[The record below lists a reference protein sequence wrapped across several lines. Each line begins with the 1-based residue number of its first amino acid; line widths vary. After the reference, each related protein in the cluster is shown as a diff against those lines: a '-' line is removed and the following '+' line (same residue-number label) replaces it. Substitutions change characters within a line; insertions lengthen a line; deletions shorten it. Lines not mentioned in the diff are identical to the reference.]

1 MVKEIV
7 NRVAQSELI
16 TIDFSDFVPK
26 NEIIEFDLKQFLFR
40 GTILKEKEFR
50 IELKKFDVSKFHNKE
65 VALFCSSDCIIP
77 MWAYMLATSKIN
89 DIASEIYSGSKS
101 ELLQKKT
108 LANIQNI
115 DTGKFINKKVI
126 VKGCGQMQFNEELYI
141 AITKKLRNIVS
152 SLMFGEACSAV
163 PVYKIKK

>member
-40 GTILKEKEFR
+40 GTILKEKDFR

>member
-65 VALFCSSDCIIP
+65 VALFCSSECIIP

>member
-1 MVKEIV
+1 MIV

-16 TIDFSDFVPK
+16 TIDFYDFVPK

>member
-16 TIDFSDFVPK
+16 TIDFTDFVPK

-108 LANIQNI
+108 LANIQNM
-115 DTGKFINKKVI
+115 DTDKFINKKVI
-126 VKGCGQMQFNEELYI
+126 VKGCGQIQFNEELYI
-141 AITKKLRNIVS
+141 AITRKLRNIVS

>member
-16 TIDFSDFVPK
+16 TIDFYDFVPK

>member
-16 TIDFSDFVPK
+16 TIDFSDFVPE

-50 IELKKFDVSKFHNKE
+50 IELKKFDVSKFNNKE
-65 VALFCSSDCIIP
+65 VAIFCSSDCIIP

-101 ELLQKKT
+101 EFLQKKT

-141 AITKKLRNIVS
+141 AITKKLRNIVN

>member
-16 TIDFSDFVPK
+16 TIDFSDFVPE

-40 GTILKEKEFR
+40 GAILKEKEFR

-65 VALFCSSDCIIP
+65 VALFCSSDSIIP